1 MRPRFHKGRK
11 LSRLAC
17 GATGSLHRGTLAI
30 AARPGADSLRPMRS
44 LLLLLAAT
52 LLLSGCSSTKPSA
65 SVYSGDGPNIHY
77 VETERAGGEVRRTTY
92 H

>member
-11 LSRLAC
+11 LSQPAG

-30 AARPGADSLRPMRS
+30 AARWGADSLRPMRS
-44 LLLLLAAT
+44 LFLLLAAT
-52 LLLSGCSSTKPSA
+52 LLLSGCATKPSA